1 MPRTIIDAFGDEISE
16 ADFDDYVPPR
26 YRRQLLAYP
35 DCQDPDH
42 PGCPK
47 CEPNED
53 GIEDDPDIESDT
65 V

>member
-1 MPRTIIDAFGDEISE
+1 MPRSIIDAFGDEISE

-26 YRRQLLAYP
+26 YRRQLLNHP
-35 DCQDPDH
+35 NCQDPDH
-42 PGCPK
+42 PGCPA

-53 GIEDDPDIESDT
+53 DSDIESDS